1 LKLSLAFNDEVF
13 SICQPV
19 CCITPLLGTQHK
31 STHERDKE
39 KLRWLQQFLRNRLL
53 NEIDRVLI
61 DHIAQTKA
69 KETSPSTANRHLALI
84 RSILRKACYD
94 WEWIDKV
101 PKVRLFPES
110 KRRVRWL
117 TPGQVKRLLG

>member
-1 LKLSLAFNDEVF
+1 LVERLDNKQKRTWDEAACKF
-13 SICQPV
+13 
-19 CCITPLLGTQHK
+19 LLETQHK
-31 STHERDKE
+31 ATHERDKE
-39 KLRWLQQFLRNRLL
+39 KLRWLQQFLPNSRLL

-61 DHIAQTKA
+61 DHIGHTKA

-117 TPGQVKRLLG
+117 TPEQVKKLPG